1 MSVERLPIRKQA
13 QGPSAAGLVY
23 AILKAVWRVVLVE
36 GLVLRIM
43 PMGVGDGFGHFGVEM
58 KMDVVQRAGGHHS
71 PGLAEMFFQG
81 KVIGNEIRL
90 VDGFALE
97 QSR

>member
-1 MSVERLPIRKQA
+1 
-13 QGPSAAGLVY
+13 
-23 AILKAVWRVVLVE
+23 
-36 GLVLRIM
+36 
-43 PMGVGDGFGHFGVEM
+43 
-58 KMDVVQRAGGHHS
+58 
-71 PGLAEMFFQG
+71 LAEMFFQG